1 MAQQKSNRED
11 GNVSHFDKA
20 RDELMSHIVQ
30 CRVADAAEEHQRDW
44 FDDTLQ
50 YLGERYANLTKDQ
63 LATLRGIGEQFCQP
77 VKPHG
82 AEVA

>member
-1 MAQQKSNRED
+1 MAPATANRKD
-11 GNVSHFDKA
+11 GNLSLFDKA
-20 RDELMSHIVQ
+20 PDELMSHILQ

-50 YLGERYANLTKDQ
+50 YLGERYVNLSRDQ
-63 LATLRGIGEQFCQP
+63 LAALRGIGEQFCQP